1 MVSNMS
7 SSARYPRPR
16 TDGQLLADPEIMWLL
31 ELIAAGRIDRGWDG
45 GGTGITDPYVLR
57 VQEPI
62 QTRMMYRL
70 AFLELIDKP
79 ISGPP
84 RIAPRGERLLQ
95 MARGELPRP
104 LE

>member
-1 MVSNMS
+1 MRST
-7 SSARYPRPR
+7 ARYPRPR
-16 TDGQLLADPEIMWLL
+16 TDKQLLEDAETIWLL
-31 ELIAAGRIDRGWDG
+31 ELIAAGRIDRGWNG

-62 QTRMMYRL
+62 EARTMYRL
-70 AFLELIDKP
+70 AAHQVIEKS

-84 RIAPRGERLLQ
+84 RLAPRGRRLLQ
-95 MARGELPRP
+95 IAHGELLRP